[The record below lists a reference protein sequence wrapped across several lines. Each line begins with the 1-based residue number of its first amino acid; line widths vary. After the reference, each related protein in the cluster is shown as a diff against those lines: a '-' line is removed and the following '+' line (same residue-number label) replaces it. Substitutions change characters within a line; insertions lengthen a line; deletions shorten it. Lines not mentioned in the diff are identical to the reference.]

1 MFDEFSMGDPSVESE
16 IMKIIVEVCILVG
29 AALAAVRPKWLLY
42 FLIFSLIESSRRF
55 SLVDYTILDTVNIKY
70 CELAMLLLYAG
81 AVFNRVRP
89 LWSSVKISMVLFFV
103 FALLSLIN
111 GAMFYSYGDAAFNQ
125 FRPFFGMGMFI
136 AVPLLFKTPDEA
148 RPVLRFFL
156 IITCVMGAIE
166 LAEVL
171 KINPLSTWVRS
182 DRRLVTVSFLG
193 GSTGAI
199 LAMPFLYL
207 MSAWRTT
214 RARTLFVI
222 AAMVWCFVLSVLS
235 ASRGVWLG
243 LIAGICGVIWLM
255 PLRRKISLL
264 WTAALL
270 VLLLTIGLKS
280 FYIERYDMAIG
291 DRLRSIVDPQEGT
304 ARWRL
309 DAWYAM
315 IENIRARPL
324 LGWPFGTELPF
335 FVYSA
340 GYYEYQ
346 APHND
351 YLKIGCYT
359 GLLGLGSFLWFL
371 ASILVPAFRL
381 LYHLPYSSTYY
392 ELVGLVMC
400 FLFHVIVSFVT
411 QDFTTM
417 ELSPII
423 WGLAGLIHL
432 YTLTNSSQPAAPSA
446 ASS

>member
-1 MFDEFSMGDPSVESE
+1 MFDEFFMGDPNVESE
-16 IMKIIVEVCILVG
+16 IMKIIVEVCILAG
-29 AALAAVRPKWLLY
+29 AVLAAVRPKWLLY
-42 FLIFSLIESSRRF
+42 FLIFSLLEPSRRF
-55 SLVDYTILDTVNIKY
+55 SLVDYTILGTVNIKY
-70 CELAMLLLYAG
+70 CELTMLLLYAG
-81 AVFNRVRP
+81 ALFNRVRP
-89 LWSSVKISMVLFFV
+89 VWSCVKVSMVMFFV
-103 FALLSLIN
+103 FALYSLIN
-111 GAMFYSYGDAAFNQ
+111 GAVFYRYGDAAFNQ
-125 FRPFFGMGMFI
+125 FRPFFGMGMFVAI
-136 AVPLLFKTPDEA
+136 PLLFKTPDEA
-148 RPVLRFFL
+148 RPVLRFFV
-156 IITCVMGAIE
+156 IATCLMGAIE
-166 LAEVL
+166 FAEVL
-171 KINPLSTWVRS
+171 KINPLRTWVRS

-193 GSTGAI
+193 GTPGAI

-214 RARTLFVI
+214 HIRHLYVI

-243 LIAGICGVIWLM
+243 LIAGVGGLLWFM

-280 FYIERYDMAIG
+280 FYIERYDMAMS
-291 DRLRSIVDPQEGT
+291 DRFRSIIDPQEGT

-315 IENIRARPL
+315 IENIRSRPL
-324 LGWPFGTELPF
+324 LGWPFGAELPF
-335 FVYSA
+335 YVYST

-351 YLKIGCYT
+351 YLKIACYT
-359 GLLGLGSFLWFL
+359 GLLGLGCFIWFL

-381 LYHLPYSSTYY
+381 LHRLPYAATYF
-392 ELVGLVMC
+392 ELVGFILC

-411 QDFTTM
+411 QEFTTM

-423 WGLAGLIHL
+423 WSLAGLIYL
-432 YTLTNSSQPAAPSA
+432 YVLSNSSQTTAPV
-446 ASS
+446 